1 MNVLISLI
9 INFICGIIV
18 VVWHEFPKN
27 LVEHYLLQLMYR
39 GRLKLRNPLTYIDP
53 IGMIM
58 FIFSVVGIGWQRPY
72 KYNTERFKLKGEGGI
87 VIALVGQL
95 ASLLL
100 VFALLPLIGY
110 MYANEVNIYLL
121 QFTGT
126 LAKFSLALFLVNLI
140 PLEGFDMTLIINAFS
155 YKVRRTLEV
164 NQPYLKLFFVVLIVT
179 RAIPRL
185 VIYIIYVL
193 EPLYRIFM

>member
-1 MNVLISLI
+1 MSVLISLI

-18 VVWHEFPKN
+18 VFWHEFPKN
-27 LVEHYLLQLMYR
+27 IVEHYLLQIMYR
-39 GRLKLRNPLTYIDP
+39 GKLKLRNPLTYIDP

-58 FIFSVVGIGWQRPY
+58 FTFSVVGIGWQRPY

-100 VFALLPLIGY
+100 VFALLPVIAY
-110 MYANEVNIYLL
+110 MFVNEVNIYLL
-121 QFTGT
+121 QFVST
-126 LAKFSLALFLVNLI
+126 LAKFSFALFLVNLI
-140 PLEGFDMTLIINAFS
+140 PIEGFDMTLIVNAFS
-155 YKVRRTLEV
+155 YKARKTLEA

-185 VIYIIYVL
+185 SLYIL
-193 EPLYRIFM
+193 EPLYRFIM